1 MAKKI
6 VWRLLPIV
14 AVVWIALLNAGCAS
28 LLESL
33 SNMGYQGVETEQSKI
48 FFDGA
53 NDILTKNSD
62 GYPALQFKALFE
74 RAFPGVI
81 WNGNKAD
88 SFDFTYEERKYT
100 MEVSNI
106 PRQQGN
112 MQYFYWVAATSC
124 KDKTPPKK
132 K

>member
-1 MAKKI
+1 M
-6 VWRLLPIV
+6 
-14 AVVWIALLNAGCAS
+14 S
-28 LLESL
+28 
-33 SNMGYQGVETEQSKI
+33 YQGAETEQSKK
-48 FFDGA
+48 FLDGA
-53 NDILTKNSD
+53 NDILTQNQE

-74 RAFPGVI
+74 KKFSGVI

-100 MEVSNI
+100 MSVSNI

-124 KDKTPPKK
+124 KDMTPPKK
-132 K
+132 E